1 MYCSNPR
8 NAKGLLT
15 SAIESND
22 PVIFFE
28 PKRCYRGPFYGD
40 PHNVPTWNNH
50 PDGEVP
56 EDYYAIPLEQA
67 NIVQEGSA
75 CTVIAWGAMVHVC
88 EQAIKDSGVDC
99 ELIDLQTLVPWDR
112 DTVVNSVKKTG
123 RVVIVHEAPKTS
135 GFGAE
140 MSASIQERC
149 FYHLEAPIERVHWL
163 GHTLPPHDRMGLPAQ
178 SISHCRSHTKNT
190 GGMNMGKFEFKLP
203 DIGEGVVEGEIVEW
217 MVAVEDTV
225 KEDDPILSVMTDKAT
240 VEIPAPCDGTVASIV
255 GEAGDILPVGGV
267 CIVFDVD
274 GEGNASASSE
284 PVAEEA
290 PAVEEV
296 AAPVAEEKAPEPAPA
311 PTLLPLRQQPPLRW
325 LVLPARRPS
334 PRQPFASEPVPPT
347 STSNWLQA
355 RVLLGASATP
365 TSTGTSPAVPP
376 QQPQRCPW
384 VASPR
389 SPETAPRT
397 SRSSGCDARLPT
409 A

>member
-1 MYCSNPR
+1 MVYCSNPR

-56 EDYYAIPLEQA
+56 EDYYSIPLEEA
-67 NIVQEGSA
+67 NIVMEGSA

-123 RVVIVHEAPKTS
+123 RVRHRPRGSQNQRVWCRDERIYS
-135 GFGAE
+135 GTLFLPPR
-140 MSASIQERC
+140 SAHSAGDR
-149 FYHLEAPIERVHWL
+149 L
-163 GHTLPPHDRMGLPAQ
+163 GHTVPPHHGMGLPSE
-178 SISHCRSHTKNT
+178 SISHRRSHTQNT
-190 GGMNMGKFEFKLP
+190 GGMNMGTFEFKLP

-217 MVAVEDTV
+217 MVAVGDTV

-240 VEIPAPCDGTVASIV
+240 VEIPAPCDGTVSSIV
-255 GEAGDILPVGGV
+255 GEAGDIIPVGGV
-267 CIVFDVD
+267 CIVFDVEGD
-274 GEGNASASSE
+274 GNASEQAE
-284 PVAEEA
+284 PVEEEA
-290 PAVEEV
+290 RCCRGNTRSGRGSDRTRAGS
-296 AAPVAEEKAPEPAPA
+296 AL
-311 PTLLPLRQQPPLRW
+311 TRWHRLHRHLLPVPRERRRSLRP
-325 LVLPARRPS
+325 
-334 PRQPFASEPVPPT
+334 PFASEPEPPT
-347 STSNWLQA
+347 LTSNS
-355 RVLLGASATP
+355 LLVPDLRDGSATP
-365 TSTGTSPAVPP
+365 TSTATSLAGRRLLR
-376 QQPQRCPW
+376 QPCPW
-384 VASPR
+384 VGRPR
-389 SPETAPRT
+389 SCETAPRT
-397 SRSSGCDARLPT
+397 SRSSVCAEKLPT